1 MANTGAVLTPVDYQ
15 NKPFTGQGLGGDGSL
30 SKSIPGT
37 VHQGYAPV
45 VAIAFPKPISKE
57 VA

>member
-1 MANTGAVLTPVDYQ
+1 VLTPVDYQ